1 MLEFRQYSKSSK
13 RPLRET
19 LTDGHLATCRVY
31 LLHNLMRQTT
41 CVQPLFWPHILG
53 LENNLSLCLH
63 LCLNQEAYGCS
74 PVHPA
79 IQRISDEARKEQM
92 MSSWNIS
99 T

>member
-1 MLEFRQYSKSSK
+1 MISKPEMLEFRQYSKSSK
-13 RPLRET
+13 RSLRET

-63 LCLNQEAYGCS
+63 LCLRDQPGGLW
-74 PVHPA
+74 VF
-79 IQRISDEARKEQM
+79 
-92 MSSWNIS
+92 SSAPSNPENF
-99 T
+99 